1 MDIEDGGQRHG
12 LGQIRDRIGGY
23 LGLNRERER
32 DREGDRVRGQGNGER
47 VRGDRLMNVRVR
59 GDGERRRVVRLR
71 NGEVARVPVI
81 VGDGGEEVQNEGGGR
96 LHFHNRNDNN
106 GHNNT
111 GDNNNM

>member
-1 MDIEDGGQRHG
+1 M
-12 LGQIRDRIGGY
+12 
-23 LGLNRERER
+23 
-32 DREGDRVRGQGNGER
+32 RGQGIGER
-47 VRGDRLMNVRVR
+47 VGGERLMNVRVR
-59 GDGERRRVVRLR
+59 GDAERSRVVRLR